1 MSTSADLNGKTVVL
15 LSAHKT
21 CEESRYI
28 AEKGEEPIA
37 QISTKVTRKAFMDCC
52 AVVTQN
58 RIYAEALLA
67 LIAVLMVAAGFFS
80 VGKYGGETA
89 LWLVMFACGPLGA
102 AVALEMKRKAGSPEK
117 MLKRRKAL
125 TGTDE
130 ITADIAF
137 YSDELTYHD
146 PSEDGRRYS
155 RGLVVIPYDS
165 FRRIVITDEA
175 AALIDKSNYAV
186 TAMREDI
193 PDWLM
198 EWVKEKCLSAKV
210 TDRSVK
216 I

>member
-1 MSTSADLNGKTVVL
+1 MNEKTGNTGSSVMYI
-15 LSAHKT
+15 SSHRT
-21 CEESRYI
+21 CEEARYL

-37 QISTKVTRKAFMDCC
+37 QISTTVTKKAFMDCC
-52 AVVTQN
+52 AVAAKG
-58 RIYAEALLA
+58 RICAEALLA
-67 LIAVLMVAAGFFS
+67 LLAVLMVAAGFFS

-89 LWLVMFACGPLGA
+89 IWLVMLACGPLGA
-102 AVALEMKRKAGSPEK
+102 AAALELKRKASSPENA
-117 MLKRRKAL
+117 LKRRKL
-125 TGTDE
+125 LIGTEE

-146 PSEDGRRYS
+146 PAEDDRHYH

-165 FRRIVITDEA
+165 FKRIILTDEA
-175 AALIDKSNYAV
+175 AALIDRSNYAV
-186 TAMREDI
+186 TIMREDI

-216 I
+216 V